1 MYCTDSKNKVTEYAN
16 LLSTS
21 NPSTNISLMTGTEL
35 LITVA
40 TLRSIS
46 WQRRGHSGEPG

>member
-1 MYCTDSKNKVTEYAN
+1 MYCTDSKTKVTEYAN

-21 NPSTNISLMTGTEL
+21 NISLMTGTEL

-40 TLRSIS
+40 TLRSVS